1 MKAIH
6 EERCKELLTLL
17 RKMIQSIDLYS
28 KDLNKRCG
36 LTGPQLV
43 VLKEVT
49 IHEEISVSDL
59 ARTISLS
66 QGTVT
71 DIINRLENKGLMKKE
86 RSKDDKRRVIIS
98 PSEKCVDIL
107 KDAPPPLE
115 EKFTGAFIDLE
126 EWEQLMILSAM
137 NRLVTIMAARI

>member
-1 MKAIH
+1 MKTIH
-6 EERCKELLTLL
+6 EERCKDLLILL
-17 RKMIQSIDLYS
+17 RKMIQAVDLYS

-49 IHEEISVSDL
+49 NHEFISVSEL
-59 ARTISLS
+59 AKTISLS

-71 DIINRLENKGLMKKE
+71 DIINRLENKGLMVKE
-86 RSKDDKRRVIIS
+86 RSQDDKRRVMIS
-98 PSEKCVDIL
+98 PSKKCIDIL

-126 EWEQLMILSAM
+126 EWEQLMILSSM
-137 NRLVTIMAARI
+137 NRLVNIMSI